1 MNYGPI
7 HTTDLTGVPDPL
19 PDDVSVLDVREDVE
33 WQHGHIPGAVHIP
46 MMQLPGRLAEVPA
59 DRPVWVHCAVGY
71 RASIAVS
78 LLARAGRE
86 VVLIDDDLR
95 AAPAAGLPMEEEA
108 AVAGR

>member
-1 MNYGPI
+1 
-7 HTTDLTGVPDPL
+7 
-19 PDDVSVLDVREDVE
+19 VLDVRRADERAA
-33 WQHGHIPGAVHIP
+33 GALAGSRSIPLHE
-46 MMQLPGRLAEVPA
+46 LPGRLAEVPA

-108 AVAGR
+108 AVADR